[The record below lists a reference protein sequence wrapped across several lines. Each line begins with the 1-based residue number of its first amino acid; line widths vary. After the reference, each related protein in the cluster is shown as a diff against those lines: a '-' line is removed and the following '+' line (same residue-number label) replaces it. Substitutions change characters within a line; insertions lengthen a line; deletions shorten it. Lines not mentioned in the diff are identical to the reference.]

1 MIHFCLAEEKKGH
14 VSAEEDDEEHDEE
27 YDEEFDYIQYV
38 IERSVTLYQT
48 YVF

>member
-14 VSAEEDDEEHDEE
+14 VSAEEHDEE